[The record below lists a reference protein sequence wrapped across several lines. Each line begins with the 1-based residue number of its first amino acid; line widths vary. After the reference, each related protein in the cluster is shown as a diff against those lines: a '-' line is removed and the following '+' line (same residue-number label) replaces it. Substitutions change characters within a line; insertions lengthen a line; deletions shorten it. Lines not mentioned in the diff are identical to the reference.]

1 MPRSRRYGFLQVAA
15 STFCLIL
22 WIFASHVA
30 AGTASVPPDRLQR
43 TVNVM
48 LMPSQKNSSI
58 ERSLLQ
64 DFMDVNFTPKT
75 GIKVVIH
82 MTATRIT
89 TDYAS
94 QLQLYLST
102 NDSSMDIFQMDVVWP
117 PEFAEYLVDLSPSIP
132 AGVAE
137 AHNRAM
143 WENNN
148 VNGRQIAVP
157 FYADYGLFYYRDDL
171 LAKYGYTGP
180 PETWD
185 EMEEMA
191 KKITSKE
198 PSVVGYVGQFNAY
211 EGLTCNLMEWLH
223 SADAGSIIAPN
234 GSVVLDS
241 PATRAMLARV
251 RNWFMNGVTP
261 KYALSYTETE
271 AQDKFQSGE
280 AVFMRYWP
288 SAMLTMRQAGVN
300 FSFKVTGLP
309 GTSRQTKFASTLGGW
324 QLALSKA
331 TKDEEAA
338 LSTLFFM
345 ATAEFQKFR
354 FMTLGLFPTVSSL
367 YQDPEVCEKVDCE
380 LFGNLN
386 VTVRPSSRSGAHYLE
401 VSRLLY
407 TVVNSYFGQKMSLD
421 AALDESVLGI
431 EQTIGTYTAIIVSQA
446 RFIHYDDII
455 TKVCAVLAFVGILS
469 AIVLTV
475 FVRINR
481 KNPVMIAAS
490 PDFLCL
496 IMLGVV
502 LELGAILLFVGK
514 PTNAVCIAQPY
525 VITLGYATAYSA
537 LLTKTWRIHRIF
549 DAKFAKVGRSLTSAK
564 LMKFVG
570 IYVGVNLAI
579 LLAWTFT
586 NAPQVTA
593 IFQTPHNAYLSCT
606 STADTP
612 FTATL
617 FTLNGLML
625 VFGSWLAYKTRN
637 IDEEYRESFYIAII
651 MYNTLI
657 WACIPVGF
665 VFIPS
670 LGQELHFSIRSISI
684 LMSCFGVLVFLMGPK
699 VKAVYYGVPKVEEVS
714 LLSDDLRRLS
724 LLQQQTSYAKP
735 TLRRPSTS
743 PELDRYTTDSVR
755 VDYRTGTSLLFMG
768 AWRAAKLNLFEAKDG
783 ILVALQKTGK
793 RGKLAESQMIHCFA
807 LKNDEPVTVTFS
819 DEVSEN
825 EKKLMTAHIKLR
837 EGLVFELVSDDTRK
851 LTAILERLKAH
862 GKSVNPNSSNTPK

>member
-1 MPRSRRYGFLQVAA
+1 
-15 STFCLIL
+15 
-22 WIFASHVA
+22 
-30 AGTASVPPDRLQR
+30 
-43 TVNVM
+43 
-48 LMPSQKNSSI
+48 
-58 ERSLLQ
+58 
-64 DFMDVNFTPKT
+64 MDVNFTPKT

-768 AWRAAKLNLFEAKDG
+768 AWRAAKLNLFEAKD
-783 ILVALQKTGK
+783 
-793 RGKLAESQMIHCFA
+793 
-807 LKNDEPVTVTFS
+807 
-819 DEVSEN
+819 
-825 EKKLMTAHIKLR
+825 
-837 EGLVFELVSDDTRK
+837 
-851 LTAILERLKAH
+851 
-862 GKSVNPNSSNTPK
+862 